1 MLEMLLAAST
11 EVRLYDL
18 DLACVISSGTK
29 VQVPAYEGIF
39 RIEIRVH
46 VQLLTVVEFEAELGL
61 HLDIV
66 EYIIVVTAILRASPV
81 MHLMYVSAPS
91 RDQCA
96 IRRHSNWR
104 FTLLYKHRLVQTHQQ
119 INRTELLFI

>member
-18 DLACVISSGTK
+18 NPACVISLGVK
-29 VQVPAYEGIF
+29 VQVPACEGIF

-66 EYIIVVTAILRASPV
+66 EYIIVVTAIYSELR
-81 MHLMYVSAPS
+81 
-91 RDQCA
+91 Q
-96 IRRHSNWR
+96 
-104 FTLLYKHRLVQTHQQ
+104 
-119 INRTELLFI
+119 